1 MADRAARQA
10 KLEALRAAKG
20 GGSKAAASSDGD
32 VYTLVPD
39 DVYHDVV
46 RSRLAQDDFIED
58 DDGSGMSR
66 FAVNAADLLGYV
78 DNGMDDWDR
87 GGGPEVESDDEE
99 GALG

>member
-58 DDGSGMSR
+58 DDGSGLSR
-66 FAVNAADLLGYV
+66 CAIAWSDSSGYV

-87 GGGPEVESDDEE
+87 EGGPEVESDDEE
-99 GALG
+99 GALS

>member
-58 DDGSGMSR
+58 DDGSG
-66 FAVNAADLLGYV
+66 L
-78 DNGMDDWDR
+78 
-87 GGGPEVESDDEE
+87 SDSQSM
-99 GALG
+99 